1 MPVDSGDPATGTRRR
16 KPRGISR
23 EAVSTDLRRHVPRVA
38 LTWDDETPGAR
49 WRQVDGTLVFAD
61 ISGFTALTEKL
72 SAKGRIGAEEIIE
85 TLNRVFGG
93 MIDAASARGA
103 DLLKFGGDALLLLFR
118 GEGHAQRACDAA
130 VEMRTALR
138 EAAAVPTSVGRLR
151 LSMSVGIHSG
161 DVFLFLV
168 GEPTREL
175 LILGDAATQTAE
187 AEKSANAGEI
197 VVSAGTASRI
207 APDAVKPREDGALLL
222 RRRRPSRA
230 PQGPDNVSHVSRE
243 TVATLFPQLLGE
255 YLDPRPPEPEHRV
268 ATIGFVR
275 FSGTDALLAGP
286 GPDAVAAAVLE
297 TVTLMEGC
305 LTPEGVTLL
314 ATDIDS
320 DGGKFFL
327 ASGVPM
333 ASEDDEGRMLR
344 ALRKFVDAGPP
355 LAVQAGV
362 NRGHVF
368 VAEVGATDRA
378 AYSAMG
384 DTTNTAARIMAK
396 APTGGLY
403 AHPAVLEHSQTLF
416 VTEPAGPFPMKGK
429 ALPLLVYEVGEEAG
443 TRVVGE
449 EARLPFRGRDA
460 ELREV
465 LAVLQRAWDGTGG
478 VVTVIGPTGLGK
490 SRLVHEASDAVPDLP
505 AFVLRAEPYGQSS
518 SYRVF
523 RDPLRQL
530 LGVERGPSDAM
541 GRQLLAGLR
550 ASAPELLAMAPL
562 LADVASVDVPSTPE
576 ADALDAQFRPD
587 MLADTLISLLGR
599 TRPGPLLVVADGAQ
613 WIDRAS
619 SRLLDRMAWAVHER
633 PWAVVVMRRGTEEGF
648 IPDVGERVVLAPLTD
663 GFIERLVI
671 DATEAAPLRPHE
683 IAAVVARAEGNP
695 LFVEEVTR
703 VARALGSLDAM
714 PESLSAAMS
723 VQIDLLSPN
732 ARRILR
738 YASVL
743 GRTFRREVLR
753 ETLSEEGLKVDHAT
767 FTQLTDFLEADGPQR
782 YRFRNSLLR
791 DAAYEELAYRTRSR
805 LHRAA
810 GLATERLST
819 DLEVDSPT
827 LALHFSRAGDY
838 PRAWRYGRMSGEV
851 ARRAYSNSDAATQF
865 ELALEAARHV
875 DVPPTELIDT
885 WSALG
890 DMRQLSGNP
899 DGAIDALRRAATLA
913 KGEPVREADL
923 IVVRARVQARA
934 HMALPALRATSR
946 AQRILGNA
954 HGEAAERVRVQADCI
969 KALVRLDQDRP
980 DDARATALVAA
991 DGAREVGDFET
1002 LVQALMAVDEAE
1014 HHLGIAVSGQHSREA
1029 LAVCTA
1035 NGMRWRESSVR
1046 LNLGAIAY
1054 FRGRW
1059 DEAIELWQTSR
1070 RVAHEAGYAAGAA
1083 EAEVNLADILISRG
1097 KLDEAERMLKDAVR
1111 VHRASRR
1118 DWWAANGE
1126 LQLARVS
1133 FARGNLDEAA
1143 GLLHSLIDRFAE
1155 MGARADVFEAEL
1167 VLAEVVS
1174 TRGNFEQALGMVN
1187 EGERKAGEHAG
1198 PLLPRILLQRAIAL
1212 EGLGRLDECDLTLE
1226 SGVEAARESELLYEE
1241 ALLLKLRERVARR
1254 RGDEDGE
1261 KHYAQAA
1268 DALLT
1273 TLGVRS

>member
-1 MPVDSGDPATGTRRR
+1 MADDAGDRAASQGRAR
-16 KPRGISR
+16 
-23 EAVSTDLRRHVPRVA
+23 DLRRHVPRVA
-38 LTWDDETPGAR
+38 LSWDDEVPGRA
-49 WRQVDGTLVFAD
+49 WRCVDGTLVFAD

-72 SAKGRIGAEEIIE
+72 SVKGRIGAEEIVE
-85 TLNRVFGG
+85 TLNRVFGS
-93 MIDAASARGA
+93 MIDTAAARGG

-118 GEGHAQRACDAA
+118 GDGHASRACDA
-130 VEMRTALR
+130 VIEMRAALR

-151 LSMSVGIHSG
+151 LSMSVGVHSG
-161 DVFLFLV
+161 EIFLFLV
-168 GEPTREL
+168 GAPTREL
-175 LILGDAATQTAE
+175 LVLGPAATETAE
-187 AEKSANAGEI
+187 AEKAANAGET
-197 VVSAGTASRI
+197 VVTSGTAARLP
-207 APDAVKPREDGALLL
+207 ADAVKAREDGALML
-222 RRRRPSRA
+222 RRRRPVGVPHSPEDLSSLPAER
-230 PQGPDNVSHVSRE
+230 VR
-243 TVATLFPQLLGE
+243 TLFPHVLGE
-255 YLDPRPPEPEHRV
+255 YLDPGPPDPEHRI

-275 FSGTDALLAGP
+275 FSGTDGLLAGP
-286 GPDAVAAAVLE
+286 GPDAVADAVGQ
-297 TVTLMEGC
+297 TVTLMENC
-305 LTPEGVTLL
+305 LADEGVTLL

-327 ASGVPM
+327 ASGVPL
-333 ASEDDEGRMLR
+333 ASEDDESRMLR
-344 ALRKFVDAGPP
+344 AMRRFVDANPP
-355 LAVQAGV
+355 LPVQVGV

-368 VAEVGATDRA
+368 VAEVGASNRA
-378 AYSAMG
+378 AFSSMG
-384 DTTNTAARIMAK
+384 DTTNTAARIMSK
-396 APTGGLY
+396 APLGGIY

-416 VTEPAGPFPMKGK
+416 ATTPAGPFPMKGK
-429 ALPLLVYEVGEEAG
+429 AVPLLVYDVGEEAG

-449 EARLPFRGRDA
+449 EARLPFRGRDE
-460 ELREV
+460 ELRRVLEV
-465 LAVLQRAWDGTGG
+465 LEGAFAGTGG
-478 VVTVIGPTGLGK
+478 VVTVIGPTGMGK

-518 SYRVF
+518 AYRLF
-523 RDPLRQL
+523 RDPIRQL
-530 LGVERGPSDAM
+530 LGVQRGPSDVM
-541 GRQLLAGLR
+541 GRELIAGLHVL
-550 ASAPELLAMAPL
+550 APELLPMAPL
-562 LADVASVDVPSTPE
+562 IADVAAVDVPATPE
-576 ADALDAQFRPD
+576 ADAVEAQFRPD
-587 MLADTLISLLGR
+587 VLAESVITLLGLAH
-599 TRPGPLLVVADGAQ
+599 PGPLLIVADGAQ

-619 SRLLDRMAWAVHER
+619 SRLLDRIGWAVHDR
-633 PWAVVVMRRGTEEGF
+633 PWAVVVMRRGEEEGF
-648 IPDVGERVVLAPLTD
+648 TPDVGERVFIEPLPD
-663 GFIERLVI
+663 AVIERLVI

-703 VARALGSLDAM
+703 VARALGSLDTM
-714 PESLSAAMS
+714 PESLGAAMS

-753 ETLSEEGLKVDHAT
+753 ETLADENLEVDHST
-767 FTQLTDFLEADGPQR
+767 FTQLSEFLEADGPQR
-782 YRFRNSLLR
+782 FRFRNSLLR
-791 DAAYEELAYRTRSR
+791 DAAYEELAFRTRSR

-810 GLATERLST
+810 GLATERLSS

-865 ELALEAARHV
+865 ELALDAARHV
-875 DVPPTELIDT
+875 EVPRPELIDT
-885 WSALG
+885 WSVLG

-913 KGEPVREADL
+913 KGEPVVEADL

-934 HMALPALRATSR
+934 HLALPALRATSR

-969 KALVRLDQDRP
+969 RALVRLDQDRP
-980 DDARATALVAA
+980 EDARATALMAA
-991 DGAREVGDFET
+991 DGAREVGDHET

-1014 HHLGIAVSGQHSREA
+1014 HHLGMAVTGVHSQEA

-1035 NGMRWRESSVR
+1035 NGMRWREASVR

-1059 DEAIELWQTSR
+1059 DEAIEYWQASR
-1070 RVAHEAGYAAGAA
+1070 QVAHEAGYAAGAA

-1097 KLDEAERMLKDAVR
+1097 QLDEAERLLHDAVR

-1118 DWWAANGE
+1118 EWWAANGE

-1133 FARGNLDEAA
+1133 FSRGELDEAEA
-1143 GLLHSLIDRFAE
+1143 LLLSLIVRFAE

-1167 VLAEVVS
+1167 ILAEVIS
-1174 TRGNFEQALGMVN
+1174 GRGDFARALLLIN
-1187 EGERKAGEHAG
+1187 EGERTAGEHAG

-1212 EGLGRLDECDLTLE
+1212 DGLDRLEECDATIEAGL
-1226 SGVEAARESELLYEE
+1226 VAARDSELLFEE
-1241 ALLLKLRERVARR
+1241 ALLLHLRERVSRR
-1254 RGDEDGE
+1254 RGDHVAEAE
-1261 KHYAQAA
+1261 FAQAA
-1268 DALLT
+1268 HALLK